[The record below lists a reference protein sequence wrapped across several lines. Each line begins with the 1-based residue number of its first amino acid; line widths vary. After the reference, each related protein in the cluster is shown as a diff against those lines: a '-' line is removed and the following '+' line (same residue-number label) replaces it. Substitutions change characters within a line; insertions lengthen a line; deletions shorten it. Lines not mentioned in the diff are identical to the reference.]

1 MEKFL
6 EIFITIFF
14 RKKFDFFRMFFFENR
29 RYDPCYH
36 RVLRFELYI
45 RTQHKFLRSMMVLEN
60 SVRHHVTH
68 TETTKSTHAG

>member
-1 MEKFL
+1 
-6 EIFITIFF
+6 
-14 RKKFDFFRMFFFENR
+14 MFFFENR

-45 RTQHKFLRSMMVLEN
+45 RNQHVFLRSMMVLEN
-60 SVRHHVTH
+60 SVRHHVTL